1 MAGCAKMSHFSGKCH
16 WLKIV
21 SPAEFKAPHKM
32 MISIFAKN
40 TAPFISYIK
49 SVEHTLIEGHSKSYK
64 CDDAPVILIRS
75 SRQINFLKSSLSL
88 SQQSLMI
95 SSIREAVKFQDH
107 HHDYCW
113 FLCEQRLGVV
123 LSTDDWAVAGIEG
136 GIRWWGIWS
145 DAIGNQRL
153 LGDTLMADGWWFA
166 IGLVVGVNQRRCH
179 LQILPNWMFTQAC
192 ITISPPCFHNQ
203 PWSEL

>member
-40 TAPFISYIK
+40 TGPFISYIK

-95 SSIREAVKFQDH
+95 SSIREAGCPSWGKRFKTCVMLNFKIIIMII
-107 HHDYCW
+107 
-113 FLCEQRLGVV
+113 
-123 LSTDDWAVAGIEG
+123 AGFCVSRDLASFSPQMTE
-136 GIRWWGIWS
+136 RWQG
-145 DAIGNQRL
+145 
-153 LGDTLMADGWWFA
+153 
-166 IGLVVGVNQRRCH
+166 
-179 LQILPNWMFTQAC
+179 
-192 ITISPPCFHNQ
+192 
-203 PWSEL
+203 

>member
-1 MAGCAKMSHFSGKCH
+1 MSHFSGKCH

-49 SVEHTLIEGHSKSYK
+49 SVEHTLIEGPSKSYK

-95 SSIREAVKFQDH
+95 SSIISMQFCQTQIVL
-107 HHDYCW
+107 
-113 FLCEQRLGVV
+113 LCRLQGFPKGLTCVM
-123 LSTDDWAVAGIEG
+123 LNFKIIIMIIAGFCVSRDLASFSPQMTE
-136 GIRWWGIWS
+136 RWQG
-145 DAIGNQRL
+145 
-153 LGDTLMADGWWFA
+153 
-166 IGLVVGVNQRRCH
+166 
-179 LQILPNWMFTQAC
+179 
-192 ITISPPCFHNQ
+192 
-203 PWSEL
+203 